1 MNGRRWLAHNAPCIA
16 PEQKPP
22 LDFSRIFQLC
32 LRFQSDL
39 VPSCRRARAPSI
51 LQMIEL
57 HGSQAHAKP
66 EIATSRF
73 LMHARDS
80 KKISGMDTN
89 QPTPSNEVMNGDEAA
104 VFLQMPKSTLLKL
117 CSEGQLPG
125 VKVGRQ
131 WRFHRD
137 ALEKWKSDRAGTAEE
152 MPSEHAASGGSGPL
166 DFQQDLG
173 KAEARIQKS
182 IPPVVEEVVGSV
194 GGDDFGDTGDV
205 VELDTLSEGVGEV
218 RELEETPEPESDYKP
233 GRRGAADRSA
243 SALELMAQISDK
255 SHGRRGK
262 AGRAKIPTAPSKTP
276 LKPAAEPARDS
287 RPDDGAVEVSRPY
300 NRQAAAAPV
309 PRTPKRGGSGGGAL
323 QAIKK
328 IAYWA
333 VVLVVLALAGLGVK
347 SMLVPV
353 PTIPVASTD
362 SATPDVPALP
372 EFQVVYRHNEEEN
385 IKQDNLAVPTPPPTE
400 PAAPT
405 AAVTTS
411 TPMET
416 VALQAPPAPPTT
428 PQAPAAAQEGGQ
440 QPAVPITTAPPVN
453 RGLEAINRILP
464 VLFELSGTTI
474 TSNNNEIRITFQEGI
489 FTSGITVGDSGRAQL
504 GRVAEFLKANAPD
517 FWVIIE
523 GQTDSKAVRVGSQ
536 FRDNYTLGLRRAV
549 AATEVMRSDSQ
560 FPTDRLLA
568 SSAGGMTPPFPENET
583 GSAAR
588 NRTVILRLVPRIVD

>member
-1 MNGRRWLAHNAPCIA
+1 
-16 PEQKPP
+16 
-22 LDFSRIFQLC
+22 
-32 LRFQSDL
+32 
-39 VPSCRRARAPSI
+39 
-51 LQMIEL
+51 
-57 HGSQAHAKP
+57 
-66 EIATSRF
+66 
-73 LMHARDS
+73 
-80 KKISGMDTN
+80 MDTN
-89 QPTPSNEVMNGDEAA
+89 QPNPSNEVMNGDEAA

-152 MPSEHAASGGSGPL
+152 LPAEPSPASTPL
-166 DFQQDLG
+166 DFQQNLG
-173 KAEARIQKS
+173 KAEARIEKS
-182 IPPVVEEVVGSV
+182 IPPVVEEMVGSV
-194 GGDDFGDTGDV
+194 GGDDFGSTGDV

-218 RELEETPEPESDYKP
+218 RELEETPESDFKP
-233 GRRGAADRSA
+233 GRRTQAARSA

-255 SHGRRGK
+255 SQGRRGK
-262 AGRAKIPTAPSKTP
+262 AGRAKIPTAPAKTP
-276 LKPAAEPARDS
+276 SKPAAETVRESSRQA

-300 NRQAAAAPV
+300 NRQAAAPPAPR
-309 PRTPKRGGSGGGAL
+309 PPARGGSGGGGL

-328 IAYWA
+328 LAYWV

-353 PTIPVASTD
+353 PTLPVASTEK
-362 SATPDVPALP
+362 AAPEVPALP
-372 EFQVVYRHNEEEN
+372 EFQVVYRHNEEED
-385 IKQDNLAVPTPPPTE
+385 IKQDNLAVPTPPPAE
-400 PAAPT
+400 PVAPAAP
-405 AAVTTS
+405 ATTS

-416 VALQAPPAPPTT
+416 VALQAPPAQPAA
-428 PQAPAAAQEGGQ
+428 PQAPAAAKEGGQ

-523 GQTDSKAVRVGSQ
+523 GQTDSKAVRVGSP

-568 SSAGGMTPPFPENET
+568 SSAGGMAPPFPENEP

>member
-1 MNGRRWLAHNAPCIA
+1 
-16 PEQKPP
+16 
-22 LDFSRIFQLC
+22 
-32 LRFQSDL
+32 
-39 VPSCRRARAPSI
+39 
-51 LQMIEL
+51 
-57 HGSQAHAKP
+57 
-66 EIATSRF
+66 
-73 LMHARDS
+73 
-80 KKISGMDTN
+80 MDTN

-137 ALEKWKSDRAGTAEE
+137 ALEKWKNDRAGTPEDLPTGE
-152 MPSEHAASGGSGPL
+152 PPAAPPASP
-166 DFQQDLG
+166 DFQENLG
-173 KAEARIQKS
+173 KAEARIEKT
-182 IPPVVEEVVGSV
+182 IPPVVEEIVGSV
-194 GGDDFGDTGDV
+194 GDDDFDATGEV
-205 VELDTLSEGVGEV
+205 VELESVSEGVGEV
-218 RELEETPEPESDYKP
+218 RELEETPESDFKP
-233 GRRGAADRSA
+233 GRRTPAARSA

-255 SHGRRGK
+255 SQGRRGK

-276 LKPAAEPARDS
+276 PPKPAAETARATS
-287 RPDDGAVEVSRPY
+287 RETRPDDGAVEVSRPY
-300 NRQAAAAPV
+300 SRQAAAAPA
-309 PRTPKRGGSGGGAL
+309 PRPPARGGSGGGL
-323 QAIKK
+323 QAVKK
-328 IAYWA
+328 LAYWI
-333 VVLVVLALAGLGVK
+333 VVLVVLALAGIGVK

-353 PTIPVASTD
+353 PTLPVASTET
-362 SATPDVPALP
+362 AAQDVPALP
-372 EFQVVYRHNEEEN
+372 EFQVVYRHNEEEDL
-385 IKQDNLAVPTPPPTE
+385 KQDNLAVPTPPAAE
-400 PAAPT
+400 PAEPA

-416 VALQAPPAPPTT
+416 VALQAPPAPPTA

-489 FTSGITVGDSGRAQL
+489 FTSGITVGQSGRAQL

-523 GQTDSKAVRVGSQ
+523 GQTDSQAVRSGSP

-549 AATEVMRSDSQ
+549 AATEVMRADSQ

-568 SSAGGMTPPFPENET
+568 SSAGGLTPPFPENEP

>member
-1 MNGRRWLAHNAPCIA
+1 
-16 PEQKPP
+16 
-22 LDFSRIFQLC
+22 
-32 LRFQSDL
+32 
-39 VPSCRRARAPSI
+39 
-51 LQMIEL
+51 
-57 HGSQAHAKP
+57 
-66 EIATSRF
+66 
-73 LMHARDS
+73 
-80 KKISGMDTN
+80 MDTN
-89 QPTPSNEVMNGDEAA
+89 QPNPSNEVMNGDEAA

-152 MPSEHAASGGSGPL
+152 LPAEPAPASNPI
-166 DFQQDLG
+166 DFQQNLG
-173 KAEARIQKS
+173 KAEARIEKS

-194 GGDDFGDTGDV
+194 GDDDFDATGDV

-218 RELEETPEPESDYKP
+218 RELEETPEDDYKP
-233 GRRGAADRSA
+233 GRRGPAARSA

-276 LKPAAEPARDS
+276 PPKPAAETARET

-300 NRQAAAAPV
+300 NRQAAAAPA
-309 PRTPKRGGSGGGAL
+309 PRPPARGGSGGGGL
-323 QAIKK
+323 QVVKK
-328 IAYWA
+328 LAYWV
-333 VVLVVLALAGLGVK
+333 VVLVVLALAGIGVK
-347 SMLVPV
+347 SMLAPV
-353 PTIPVASTD
+353 PTLPVASTET
-362 SATPDVPALP
+362 AAQEVPALP
-372 EFQVVYRHNEEEN
+372 EFQVVYRHNEEED
-385 IKQDNLAVPTPPPTE
+385 IKQDNLAVPTPPPAE
-400 PAAPT
+400 PVAAAAP
-405 AAVTTS
+405 VTTS

-416 VALQAPPAPPTT
+416 VALQAPPAPPTA
-428 PQAPAAAQEGGQ
+428 PQAPAAAQEVGQ

-489 FTSGITVGDSGRAQL
+489 FTSGITVGESGRAQL

-523 GQTDSKAVRVGSQ
+523 GQTDSKAVRAGSP

-568 SSAGGMTPPFPENET
+568 SSAGGMAPPFPEDEP